1 MIDPRRVL
9 TFREVARLGSFS
21 RAAEALSL
29 TQPAVS
35 QQVAALERQAGAR
48 LLERGPGGLSLTPAG
63 DLLAHADVVADRL
76 ELASGQLAEQVAHA
90 ARELRIGAFP
100 SALATRVPRAL
111 GRLTAERPE
120 VKADVTEGTTDE
132 LIERV
137 RSGALHVAVCFQ
149 DAAVAR
155 REHEGTERADLDEE
169 PFAALLP
176 HGHPLAGTGPIGLAD
191 LAEETWVAPSRDGL
205 IVRACEAAG
214 FTPSIRYVSRDP
226 LANRGLVAAGLAVTI
241 SPAGLAAESPDRGRA
256 RARRTAPLR
265 LRAVAG
271 ERRRPAR
278 ARLRRC
284 VGQRLRTGRFQPRR
298 PMSRS
303 EIRPRRSAV
312 PCSGSTAAASVF
324 VAASSERIESTASAS
339 EGRSSSIR
347 SSAASRPAAR
357 SSARSIA
364 SRISPPRRSTS
375 PSCAVSRAS
384 IPGSSRPAIA
394 IACRSSSA
402 RSTRRGPISRAGPR
416 CGPV

>member
-21 RAAEALSL
+21 RAAEALAL

-63 DLLAHADVVADRL
+63 ELLLAHADVVADRL

-132 LIERV
+132 LVERV

-176 HGHPLAGTGPIGLAD
+176 LGHPLAGAGPIGLAD
-191 LAEETWVAPSRDGL
+191 LADQTWVAPSREGL
-205 IVRACEAAG
+205 IVHACEAAG
-214 FTPSIRYVSRDP
+214 FTPAIRYVSRDP

-241 SPAGLAAESPDRGRA
+241 SPAGLAAEFTGI
-256 RARRTAPLR
+256 
-265 LRAVAG
+265 AVEPVRDA
-271 ERRRPAR
+271 
-278 ARLRRC
+278 
-284 VGQRLRTGRFQPRR
+284 
-298 PMSRS
+298 
-303 EIRPRRSAV
+303 PRRSVYALL
-312 PCSGSTAAASVF
+312 PASGANPLARAFAAAL
-324 VAASSERIESTASAS
+324 AS
-339 EGRSSSIR
+339 G
-347 SSAASRPAAR
+347 
-357 SSARSIA
+357 
-364 SRISPPRRSTS
+364 
-375 PSCAVSRAS
+375 
-384 IPGSSRPAIA
+384 
-394 IACRSSSA
+394 
-402 RSTRRGPISRAGPR
+402 
-416 CGPV
+416 